1 MSPVLQIG
9 VLIAQGLLGL
19 FLAFSAYLNITRA
32 PQLVKQ
38 WEHLRL
44 PRWYT
49 VLSATLLT
57 MGTVALLVGLAL
69 PVVGALAALWFVAFF
84 VAATLTHV
92 VRQDALA
99 GAAVPLTF
107 LVVFVALAMLRWG
120 DLAPL
125 LSVLH
130 A

>member
-1 MSPVLQIG
+1 MNPGVQIG
-9 VLIAQGLLGL
+9 VLVAQGLLGL

-49 VLSATLLT
+49 LLSATLLT
-57 MGTVALLVGLAL
+57 IGTVAVLVGLAL
-69 PVVGALAALWFVAFF
+69 PIVGALAALWFVAFF

-92 VRQDALA
+92 VRRDKLS
-99 GAAVPLTF
+99 GISVPMTF
-107 LVVFVALAMLRWG
+107 LVIFVALAILRWG

-125 LSVLH
+125 FSVMSV
-130 A
+130 